1 MSQYTQTGIDN
12 AKAMNLTPAD
22 VRLLNYQAVA
32 SLCGIA
38 LGQPGDTS
46 PADFFYTQER
56 AVIAVALEPPP
67 VLPDGPPSGGGQ

>member
-32 SLCGIA
+32 SLCGLT

-46 PADFFYTQER
+46 PADFFYIQER
-56 AVIAVALEPPP
+56 AVIAIALQPPP
-67 VLPDGPPSGGGQ
+67 AAPGGGQ